1 MSDIRVALADDH
13 PIVLAG
19 LTALIQAASDMRLVG
34 QATDGEAAFDLIKAE
49 CPDVAVL
56 DLSMPKTGG
65 VEVAKRLAEENC
77 STKVLILT
85 VHEDSAYL
93 QQLLRLGVRGYLLK
107 RSAADE
113 LVRAIRAVQAGGL
126 FVDPIMASKLLTPG
140 LPADP
145 DAVSV
150 AELSGREEAV
160 LRLVARGFSNKEAA
174 AKLALSAKTVETYKA
189 RALEKLGL
197 RTRAEVVRYAA
208 KRDWLEQS

>member
-1 MSDIRVALADDH
+1 MPDIRVALADDH

-34 QATDGEAAFDLIKAE
+34 QATDGEAAFELIKAA

-56 DLSMPKTGG
+56 DLSMPKMGG
-65 VEVAKRLAEENC
+65 VEVAKRLADENC
-77 STKVLILT
+77 GTKVLILT

-126 FVDPIMASKLLTPG
+126 FVDPIMASKLLTPS

>member
-1 MSDIRVALADDH
+1 MPDIRVALADDH

-19 LTALIQAASDMRLVG
+19 LTALIEAASDMRLVG
-34 QATDGEAAFDLIKAE
+34 QAADGEAAFELIKATS
-49 CPDVAVL
+49 PDVAVI
-56 DLSMPKTGG
+56 DLSMPKMGG
-65 VEVAKRLAEENC
+65 IDLAKRLAEEH
-77 STKVLILT
+77 SSAKILILT

-93 QQLLRLGVRGYLLK
+93 QQLLRIGVRGYLLK

-126 FVDPIMASKLLTPG
+126 FVDPVMASKLLTPSM
-140 LPADP
+140 PVDP
-145 DAVSV
+145 DAGA

-160 LRLVARGFSNKEAA
+160 LRLVAKGFSNKEIAG
-174 AKLALSAKTVETYKA
+174 KLALSVKTVETYKA

-208 KRDWLEQS
+208 KHDWLEQS